1 MVNFS
6 ERTVRLVSIIVFI
19 LFLILG
25 AKKHWFFVLEI
36 IPIMIF
42 FSTKGVQMFENSLW
56 WGARVF
62 WGLCFSIALFVI
74 LYRQIPEMIV
84 VTKQYLMVRA
94 LMAVCVG
101 AWLGDFFAKYIYIR
115 LRFCVNRFASKGYR
129 NSYKILSMKDYSQQY
144 IKSPFKRMKVSFYY
158 VGLEVDGVE
167 RIFLTEKEIFEQ
179 LQHETTIEIT
189 IKRGCLGSYYGVGYE
204 KKY

>member
-74 LYRQIPEMIV
+74 LYRQIPEMII
-84 VTKQYLMVRA
+84 VTKQCLMVRA

-144 IKSPFKRMKVSFYY
+144 VKSPFKKMKVSFYY

>member
-6 ERTVRLVSIIVFI
+6 EKTVRLVSIIVFI

-25 AKKHWFFVLEI
+25 AKKHWFFALEI

-62 WGLCFSIALFVI
+62 WGLCFSVVLFVI
-74 LYRQIPEMIV
+74 LYRQIPETIV
-84 VTKQYLMVRA
+84 MTKQYLMVRA

>member
-74 LYRQIPEMIV
+74 LYRQIPETIV
-84 VTKQYLMVRA
+84 MTKQYLMVRA

>member
-84 VTKQYLMVRA
+84 VAKQYLMVRA

-144 IKSPFKRMKVSFYY
+144 VKSPFKKMKVSFYY

>member
-1 MVNFS
+1 
-6 ERTVRLVSIIVFI
+6 
-19 LFLILG
+19 
-25 AKKHWFFVLEI
+25 
-36 IPIMIF
+36 
-42 FSTKGVQMFENSLW
+42 
-56 WGARVF
+56 
-62 WGLCFSIALFVI
+62 
-74 LYRQIPEMIV
+74 
-84 VTKQYLMVRA
+84 
-94 LMAVCVG
+94 
-101 AWLGDFFAKYIYIR
+101 
-115 LRFCVNRFASKGYR
+115 
-129 NSYKILSMKDYSQQY
+129 MKDYSQQY